1 MTGLFSSLTRSHR
14 GPGRQ
19 YVSARKAERRQFLD
33 LFADCLSEGGS
44 VATCAARLGKG
55 KAWGEAAL
63 REIRAGLG
71 IDQCR

>member
-1 MTGLFSSLTRSHR
+1 MSGLFANRGHNQGRSFAVFKAQQR
-14 GPGRQ
+14 
-19 YVSARKAERRQFLD
+19 AERRQFLD
-33 LFADCLSEGGS
+33 QFAECLSEGGS

-71 IDQCR
+71 GQAI